1 VTTHHEQLLNYLER
15 FRAVASPEPGG
26 YRWSHRHDGGEH
38 DLHLVFGS
46 MVHGDEVGSLPAVVE
61 ALELLAAKA
70 LGFGGR
76 ITFFVG
82 NPEAGLERRRF
93 LEQDLNRM
101 FMERTEEAHEVRRA
115 RQLMPILD
123 TADLFVDFHQTILA
137 TRKPFYI
144 CPWHQPGWLWA
155 RALAG
160 AEHWVTRPPYQSF
173 ASGLVCADEYVR
185 VQGKAG
191 LTLELGEQG
200 FFPDA
205 AARALRTIRRALALG
220 DQLAEDPGA
229 LQQQAQ
235 QEPELEFLQTVHRE
249 KFTAAEMSL
258 RPGLVNFEPVKEG
271 DLLSGSD
278 GPELRAPS
286 TGAVLFPKYPPRGA
300 DGRALDPRPGELY
313 RIVQPLK
320 GHPLELWEEA

>member
-1 VTTHHEQLLNYLER
+1 VTDHHEQLLSYLDR

-26 YRWSHRHDGGEH
+26 YRWSHRHDGGRH

-46 MVHGDEVGSLPAVVE
+46 MIHGDEVGSLPAVVE
-61 ALELLAAKA
+61 ALELLAQDR
-70 LGFGGR
+70 LGFSGR

-82 NPEAGLERRRF
+82 NPEAGLQRQRF

-101 FMERTEEAHEVRRA
+101 FMQREEDAHEVRRA

-144 CPWHQPGWLWA
+144 CPWHRPGWLWA

-205 AARALRTIRRALALG
+205 AARALRTIRRALTLG
-220 DQLAEDPGA
+220 DQLAEDPQA
-229 LQQQAQ
+229 LQQQAEQ
-235 QEPELEFLQTVHRE
+235 QPELVFLQTVHRE
-249 KFTAAEMSL
+249 QFTDAGMSL
-258 RPGLVNFEPVKEG
+258 RAGIVNFEAVNE
-271 DLLSGSD
+271 DELLSGPG
-278 GPELRAPS
+278 GPELRAPCS
-286 TGAVLFPKYPPRGA
+286 GDVLFPKYPPRDAG
-300 DGRALDPRPGELY
+300 GQALDPRPGELY
-313 RIVQPLK
+313 RIVQPLQ
-320 GHPLELWEEA
+320 GHPLDLWAET